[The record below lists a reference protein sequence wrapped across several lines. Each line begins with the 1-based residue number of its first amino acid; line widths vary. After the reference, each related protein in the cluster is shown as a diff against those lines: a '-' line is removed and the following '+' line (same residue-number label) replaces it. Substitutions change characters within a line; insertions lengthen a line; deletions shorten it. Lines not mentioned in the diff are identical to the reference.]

1 MMTSPTS
8 ARRKRSASATV
19 LRARTGGPRAVRRRA
34 FRRRDRRRNPC
45 LRQLL
50 DIYEFFAAPVLA
62 VMEVPRESLSSMV
75 WSMLSP

>member
-1 MMTSPTS
+1 
-8 ARRKRSASATV
+8 
-19 LRARTGGPRAVRRRA
+19 
-34 FRRRDRRRNPC
+34 
-45 LRQLL
+45 LL